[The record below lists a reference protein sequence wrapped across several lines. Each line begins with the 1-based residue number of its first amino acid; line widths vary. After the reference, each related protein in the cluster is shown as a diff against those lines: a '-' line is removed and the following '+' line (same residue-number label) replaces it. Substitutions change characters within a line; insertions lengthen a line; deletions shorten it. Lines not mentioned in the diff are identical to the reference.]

1 MEYVSA
7 SNDLEKL
14 VQVLHKKLEMKLKL
28 SNN

>member
-1 MEYVSA
+1 MEYDSA